1 MSFVVVS
8 REQTPLN
15 MVEVTARLA
24 AVFRDMWGK
33 VPSENLMRVAA
44 GIVGFENGGGWSIWN
59 GNVGNITAP
68 AWYTGRVWTANGLYF
83 LDFPSV
89 EEGMRAW
96 WVLMSSRYHD
106 VLVDA
111 EQGDIT
117 AAIRD
122 LFRLG
127 YLGKDT
133 TRKQLLDYTK
143 GVYGYASKAAYSAAV
158 IAKEYGK
165 PWVGPV
171 VAGSALLALGAGG
184 LYWHRQKR
192 AA

>member
-1 MSFVVVS
+1 MGFVVVE

-24 AVFRDMWGK
+24 AVFRDLWGK
-33 VPSENLMRVAA
+33 IPSENLMRIAA
-44 GIVGFENGGGWSIWN
+44 GIIGLENAGGWAIWN

-68 AWYTGRVWTANGLYF
+68 AGYDGRVWTANGLYF

-96 WVLMSSRYHD
+96 WLLMSARYHD

-111 EQGDIT
+111 DQGDIPL
-117 AAIRD
+117 AIRD

-127 YLGKDT
+127 YLGKQT
-133 TRKQLLDYTK
+133 TRKQLADYTK
-143 GVYGYASKAAYSAAV
+143 GVYLHASHAAYSAAV
-158 IAKEYGK
+158 LAKEYGK
-165 PWVGPV
+165 RWPGPI
-171 VAGSALLALGAGG
+171 VAGASLLALGAGG
-184 LYWHRQKR
+184 FYWHRQRR